1 MEIKLNKLT
10 QNISKAKQGDQIAFT
25 YLLHKYWNEVY
36 HFIYK
41 RTQNETIAEDITIET
56 FSKAFDRIS
65 QYNDEFAFNTWL
77 IAIAK
82 NVHIDFLRKKKST
95 IFIELDDE
103 ENNSSTYSIIDTSPT
118 IEDEIIQQQNLK
130 KLLDCIKQLKPD
142 YQEIIQLRY
151 FQELSYQE
159 IADEINESLSNVK
172 VRLLRARKLLAEII
186 EINK

>member
-1 MEIKLNKLT
+1 MEIKLNKLKE
-10 QNISKAKQGDQIAFT
+10 NVLKAQHGDQIAFT
-25 YLLHKYWNEVY
+25 YLLHTYWNEVY

-41 RTQNETIAEDITIET
+41 RTQNETIAEDVTIET
-56 FSKAFDRIS
+56 FSKAFDKIS
-65 QYNDEFAFNTWL
+65 QYNDEFGFNTWL
-77 IAIAK
+77 ITIAK
-82 NVHIDFLRKKKST
+82 NVHIDFLRKKKT
-95 IFIELDDE
+95 DMFIELDDE

-159 IADEINESLSNVK
+159 IADELNESLSNIK
-172 VRLLRARKLLAEII
+172 VRLLRAKKLLYEII
-186 EINK
+186 EKNK